1 MPTRSLAPCFGRPDL
16 LKQTLLW
23 AALAFFPNLLW
34 EVWQIPLYTLVNEQ
48 STAKVAYAVVHCTLG
63 DASIAA
69 VSFALTSMFLGD
81 VYWPARRPWRG
92 GALVTILG
100 LAYTVFSEWYNVYQ
114 IGSWAYSPSMLL
126 IAGIGLS
133 PLLQWLL
140 LPAVTLVPM
149 RLLQHRRW
157 PGEARHRAVAT
168 TANREVTKR

>member
-1 MPTRSLAPCFGRPDL
+1 MPVRFPALCIGPRDV

-34 EVWQIPLYTLVNEQ
+34 EVWQVPLYTLVDEQ
-48 STAKVAYAVVHCTLG
+48 NTATAAYAVVHCTLG

-69 VSFALTSMFLGD
+69 VTFALTCMLLGNA
-81 VYWPARRPWRG
+81 YWPARRPWRG
-92 GALVTILG
+92 IAIGMVLG
-100 LAYTVFSEWYNVYQ
+100 LAYTVFSEWYNVHQ
-114 IGSWAYSPSMLL
+114 IGAWAYSPSMPL

-140 LPAVTLVPM
+140 IPPVTLILM
-149 RLLQHRRW
+149 RVFQLALWPVETRQHS
-157 PGEARHRAVAT
+157 VDT